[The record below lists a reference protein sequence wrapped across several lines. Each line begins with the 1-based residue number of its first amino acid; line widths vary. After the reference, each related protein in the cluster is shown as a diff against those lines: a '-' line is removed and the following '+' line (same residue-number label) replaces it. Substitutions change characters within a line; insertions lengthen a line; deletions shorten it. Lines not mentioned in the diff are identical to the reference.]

1 MITPT
6 FTVEQDTDF
15 IYINIH
21 AVFIR
26 TQDVEI
32 YVDENL
38 FIFSAT
44 PYYLRLHLPGNVV
57 EDKSSKMS
65 YDISSE
71 TVKIKLSKETP
82 GMVFHDLD
90 LISTLLSRSK
100 VSHDKKTTAPMIE
113 IMNEENIQENICN
126 DSQMTLGDGSANS
139 LDNNTKDATQDDNIN
154 NLYTEGLLFN
164 WQLPQE
170 VPEQNLH
177 LRASYGFN
185 GQYSNYIKSPSDSG
199 NDINEIDDPEHS
211 TSASRS
217 EERILKEDLKF
228 SNEHYMADYI
238 EDDEIQK
245 CLKWKSQEY
254 IILRSLQKN
263 SSLEEKNNSSD
274 TFILTKE
281 EQLEILKLPRKEYI
295 IDNLKSTYL
304 CILSLLFSYA
314 YDARTTQGEPTSES
328 SWTIGKLSPVLS
340 CLDMS
345 FSTIR
350 QIVIA
355 CTRRALAYPLY
366 RHWGLVQ
373 KCWEDVYC
381 SLKLGKRWILKIF
394 LQIRR
399 IFERSDTYYLY
410 NKLFLDDY
418 SVWIQTA
425 SDSVILSLAHEL
437 HHLEIKKD
445 EINWKLEEL
454 EIAANNIYIEE
465 KESKTN

>member
-6 FTVEQDTDF
+6 FSIEQDTDF

-26 TQDVEI
+26 TQNIEI
-32 YVDENL
+32 HVDENM

-57 EDKSSKMS
+57 ENKFSEMS

-82 GMVFHDLD
+82 GMVFRDLD
-90 LISTLLSRSK
+90 LISTLLTRSK
-100 VSHDKKTTAPMIE
+100 TSRDKKATAPLIE
-113 IMNEENIQENICN
+113 VLDSNTQSNTQEN
-126 DSQMTLGDGSANS
+126 SQEDIEGDLKSDLKDNMQCDIQNNNAN
-139 LDNNTKDATQDDNIN
+139 NF
-154 NLYTEGLLFN
+154 YTEDLSFD
-164 WQLPQE
+164 WELPQKID
-170 VPEQNLH
+170 EQSLGLH
-177 LRASYGFN
+177 PSYGFN
-185 GQYSNYIKSPSDSG
+185 GQYSNYIKSPSYTG
-199 NDINEIDDPEHS
+199 NDINEIDNPENS
-211 TSASRS
+211 TPTSRA

-228 SNEHYMADYI
+228 NSEYYMVDYI
-238 EDDEIQK
+238 EDVEIQD
-245 CLKWKSQEY
+245 CIKWESNEY
-254 IILRSLQKN
+254 TLLHSLQKN
-263 SSLEEKNNSSD
+263 ASSTKNNEFLE
-274 TFILTKE
+274 TIIFTKE
-281 EQLEILKLPRKEYI
+281 EQLEILKLPRREYI
-295 IDNLKSTYL
+295 IDNPKSTYL

-328 SWTIGKLSPVLS
+328 PWTIGKLSPVLS

-345 FSTIR
+345 FFTIR

-366 RHWGLVQ
+366 RHWELIQ

-381 SLKLGKRWILKIF
+381 SLRLGKRWILKIF
-394 LQIRR
+394 LQIRKL
-399 IFERSDTYYLY
+399 FEQGDTYYLY

-425 SDSVILSLAHEL
+425 SDSVIRSLAHEL
-437 HHLEIKKD
+437 HHLKIEKD
-445 EINWKLEEL
+445 EINWKLKELETEARDLYMEQEEL
-454 EIAANNIYIEE
+454 ERN
-465 KESKTN
+465 

>member
-6 FTVEQDTDF
+6 FSVEQDTDF

-26 TQDVEI
+26 TQNVEI
-32 YVDENL
+32 YVEENL

-44 PYYLRLHLPGNVV
+44 PYYLRLHLPGNIV
-57 EDKSSKMS
+57 EDKFSKMS

-90 LISTLLSRSK
+90 LISTLLSKSK
-100 VSHDKKTTAPMIE
+100 ISRDKKATAPVIE
-113 IMNEENIQENICN
+113 IINEKNTSENTHNN
-126 DSQMTLGDGSANS
+126 SQITLEDGLVSS
-139 LDNNTKDATQDDNIN
+139 IDYSTKDATQDDNTN
-154 NLYTEGLLFN
+154 SLCRENLIFDWEH
-164 WQLPQE
+164 PQE

-177 LRASYGFN
+177 LCASYGFN
-185 GQYSNYIKSPSDSG
+185 GQYNNYIKSPADSG
-199 NDINEIDDPEHS
+199 NDINEISDPEHS
-211 TSASRS
+211 TSTSRS

-228 SNEHYMADYI
+228 DGEHYMVDYI

-254 IILRSLQKN
+254 IILRSLQK
-263 SSLEEKNNSSD
+263 STSLEEEKKKMD
-274 TFILTKE
+274 TIILTKE

-328 SWTIGKLSPVLS
+328 PWTIGKLSPVLS

-381 SLKLGKRWILKIF
+381 SLRLGKRWILKIF
-394 LQIRR
+394 LQIRK
-399 IFERSDTYYLY
+399 IFEWSDTYYLY

-418 SVWIQTA
+418 SVWIQMA
-425 SDSVILSLAHEL
+425 SDSVIRSLAHEL

-445 EINWKLEEL
+445 EINWELEKL
-454 EIAANNIYIEE
+454 EIAANNIYIEQ